1 MMKNKP
7 IIKCKFIDLE
17 LLDERINL
25 LKSKLEMDEY
35 LGIRIDLVIVHSI
48 NNEILALE
56 DMKRITKLKNKNMNL
71 QERFNEPIPEGYAI
85 EIMKVVDGKE
95 K

>member
-1 MMKNKP
+1 MKNKAL
-7 IIKCKFIDLE
+7 IKCKFIDLE

-48 NNEILALE
+48 NCEILALE
-56 DMKRITKLKNKNMNL
+56 DMKSAL
-71 QERFNEPIPEGYAI
+71 QN
-85 EIMKVVDGKE
+85 
-95 K
+95 